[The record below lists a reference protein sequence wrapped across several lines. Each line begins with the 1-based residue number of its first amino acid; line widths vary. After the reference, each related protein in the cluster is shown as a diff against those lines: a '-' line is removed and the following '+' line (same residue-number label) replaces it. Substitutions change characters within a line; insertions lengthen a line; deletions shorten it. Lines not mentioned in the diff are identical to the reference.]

1 MDPAPSAASDPNGSS
16 HATAPD
22 DVSQM
27 REPSSSSLSAQTNT
41 DRTGP
46 FGRLIGALK
55 KTSSGPISPLSL
67 SPTAYT
73 ASNVSGEPT
82 PPNEPQLQTQQQP
95 SPSKWGP
102 LSPSAN
108 AASSAKMHL
117 RRVMSKGPF
126 ASLGLTLNTASD
138 PNLPTVSY
146 PHTAGIVAPQK
157 NWSDADVHQHPLSA
171 SDATNGIRRTF
182 SVSAI
187 RTRNIEVQ
195 PSNFQKIKLIGK
207 GDVGRVFLVRHN
219 TTQKFYAM
227 KVLEKKEMIK
237 RNKVKRV
244 LAEQEILITA
254 NHPFIMTLYHSFQ
267 SEDYLYFVMEYCSG
281 GEFFRTLQLRP
292 GKSLLENEARFYA
305 AEVTAALEY
314 LHLMGFIYR
323 DLKPENILLHQSGHI
338 MLTDFDLSKPS
349 KAPADPTFV
358 KASSVGSPFSFNNHN
373 QNNYVVDTRACTIDL
388 RTNSFVGTEEYI
400 APEVIRGNGHT
411 AAVDFW
417 TLGILIY
424 EMLYGTTPFKG
435 PNRNATFYNVIH
447 NEVPFPIPDLHHRL
461 FHNTSSPLSSPTLSG
476 KSASASPPSKPQPQE
491 VSKHCKSIIAK
502 LLHKDDTKRL
512 GSKAGAAEI
521 KIHPFFKDINWA
533 LLLNMRPPI
542 IPAQYS
548 DLGDSVANFRNIP
561 NPVGGEGQPSFDFE
575 NDRVLLEKGLR
586 RPVSMIPGL
595 SSVQSTDVS
604 SPVLSV
610 RKASNPF
617 EAFESV
623 TLNAWT
629 EDHMKR

>member
-1 MDPAPSAASDPNGSS
+1 MDPPNGSTS
-16 HATAPD
+16 ATALD
-22 DVSQM
+22 DAEQQQTHSHTRSV
-27 REPSSSSLSAQTNT
+27 SSSSSSAQTNS
-41 DRTGP
+41 DKVGP
-46 FGRLIGALK
+46 FGRLIGSLK
-55 KTSSGPISPLSL
+55 KTTMGPVSPHSM
-67 SPTAYT
+67 SPTT
-73 ASNVSGEPT
+73 LTNSSASNSSNASTGS
-82 PPNEPQLQTQQQP
+82 TQQSMQP
-95 SPSKWGP
+95 SSSKWGP
-102 LSPSAN
+102 LSPSSGTT
-108 AASSAKMHL
+108 SSAKMHL

-126 ASLGLTLNTASD
+126 ASLGLSLNTASD
-138 PNLPTVSY
+138 SSLPTTNY
-146 PHTAGIVAPQK
+146 PHTAGVVAPDK
-157 NWSDADVHQHPLSA
+157 SWLDVDPYQGPLSA
-171 SDATNGIRRTF
+171 SDSNTGIRRTF

-207 GDVGRVFLVRHN
+207 GDVGRVFLVRHK

-237 RNKVKRV
+237 RNKIKRV

-292 GKSLLENEARFYA
+292 GKCLLEHEARFYA

-349 KAPADPTFV
+349 KTPADPTFV
-358 KASSVGSPFSFNNHN
+358 KASTVGSPFSFNNHS

-417 TLGILIY
+417 TLGVLLY

-447 NEVPFPIPDLHHRL
+447 NEVAFPSPDLHHRL
-461 FHNTSSPLSSPTLSG
+461 FHNTSNQIMSG
-476 KSASASPPSKPQPQE
+476 KSSAPSAASKTQPQE
-491 VSKHCKSIIAK
+491 VSKNCKSIIAK

-561 NPVGGEGQPSFDFE
+561 LATGEGQPSFDFE
-575 NDRVLLEKGLR
+575 RDQVLLAKGLR
-586 RPVSMIPGL
+586 RPVSMAPGIV
-595 SSVQSTDVS
+595 SAQGDSAVDVVS
-604 SPVLSV
+604 S